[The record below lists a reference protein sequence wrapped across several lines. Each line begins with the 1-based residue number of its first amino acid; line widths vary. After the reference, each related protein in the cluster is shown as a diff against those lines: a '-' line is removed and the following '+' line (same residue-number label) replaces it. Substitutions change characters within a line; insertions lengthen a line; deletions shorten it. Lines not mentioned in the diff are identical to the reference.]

1 MGRRGG
7 RTRPGG
13 SQGTGQDAGAFL
25 CRCGCSGGPA
35 SFSEEAGGRVGE
47 GSSAAGGS
55 CRPRAGS
62 LPGPGGCERAGC
74 RLDWRTPSPSRPR
87 GPRRGA
93 LQRGDSRLEPAP
105 LGPSSWALLPRFAGR
120 RRICHH
126 EGSLLPVCHAVH
138 SVRFLCDFFHYPR
151 FLLIP
156 WLPVIK
162 VS

>member
-55 CRPRAGS
+55 CRPWAGS

-105 LGPSSWALLPRFAGR
+105 LGPSSWALLPGFAGR
-120 RRICHH
+120 GGFVITKEACFPSVTQSTAL
-126 EGSLLPVCHAVH
+126 GS
-138 SVRFLCDFFHYPR
+138 SVISFITLDFY
-151 FLLIP
+151 
-156 WLPVIK
+156 
-162 VS
+162 